1 MESVSDEPQT
11 IESPALEPHTIELA
25 TTELPHTIDEPQM
38 IDPPE
43 PHTIELAATE
53 LPHMMDP
60 PEPHTIDFP
69 ETLGSL
75 VAFARTAKTF
85 SIPAGSSAGL
95 KEAINDGDWVSP
107 AITVEENDPVAQ
119 SATAPTR
126 LISPA
131 PAPIS
136 PSVRRK
142 VLVSCNAALASAGIS
157 AGRSSSNNATAP
169 LTTPAAML
177 VPDNC
182 M

>member
-1 MESVSDEPQT
+1 MMIDPPEPHMIELAPTELPHMIDEPQM
-11 IESPALEPHTIELA
+11 IDPPEPHTIELA
-25 TTELPHTIDEPQM
+25 LTELPHMIDEPQI

-95 KEAINDGDWVSP
+95 KEAIKDGDCVSP
-107 AITVEENDPVAQ
+107 AITIDEGNDPVAQ
-119 SATAPTR
+119 NATAPTR

-136 PSVRRK
+136 PSVGRK
-142 VLVSCNAALASAGIS
+142 
-157 AGRSSSNNATAP
+157 
-169 LTTPAAML
+169 
-177 VPDNC
+177 
-182 M
+182 